1 MESIESDAS
10 LEDDESLEMECS
22 ILSSLAS
29 INEVS
34 DVGKVGQGLFIIR
47 SRIVDGKAPTGGL
60 GIVSR
65 RRHGLGKK

>member
-29 INEVS
+29 INKVS
-34 DVGKVGQGLFIIR
+34 EVGKVGQGLFIIR
-47 SRIVDGKAPTGGL
+47 SRIVDSKAPTAGL

-65 RRHGLGKK
+65 GRHGLGKK